1 MNTMPL
7 IKLKNAVGNEAYFTA
22 KILNTPDID
31 CIKMKDA
38 IYEPG
43 DNIKL
48 SKYDTDFIIDYIIKT
63 HHDFTKKNAVIIYNL
78 IQKVACR
85 HSHEHNE
92 LKKFNEVAFFFF
104 HDLLNQMLK
113 EEQNLFPYLRQKAS
127 DIKYDGKNDNA
138 SLQSLKEKIRLQQI
152 EHEKSLNY
160 LKVFRQITNDYQ
172 IPSDACW
179 YYTSLFEKMK
189 ELEYDLTLH
198 FYLEDDILF
207 PNAIA
212 AYK

>member
-1 MNTMPL
+1 
-7 IKLKNAVGNEAYFTA
+7 
-22 KILNTPDID
+22 
-31 CIKMKDA
+31 
-38 IYEPG
+38 
-43 DNIKL
+43 
-48 SKYDTDFIIDYIIKT
+48 
-63 HHDFTKKNAVIIYNL
+63 
-78 IQKVACR
+78 
-85 HSHEHNE
+85 
-92 LKKFNEVAFFFF
+92 
-104 HDLLNQMLK
+104 MLK